1 MAERKGYSTVEC
13 RAYAQKLLLL
23 YSGCSCYCDS
33 WKLHLVYASNVID
46 RSPLF
51 GIFFIV
57 AGLAQLFWVLPM
69 IKQWGRLWYYIGIG
83 GTMVLIVLYAITRVP
98 NPITGGRAL
107 PISTIGMETILLQ
120 AAYIV
125 IAAVILVKERRLK
138 VSEREQ
144 LKINKVCLLSK
155 IKY

>member
-1 MAERKGYSTVEC
+1 MHRSFYYYIAAAAATAIAGI
-13 RAYAQKLLLL
+13 
-23 YSGCSCYCDS
+23 
-33 WKLHLVYASNVID
+33 LHLVYASNVID

-83 GTMVLIVLYAITRVP
+83 GTIVLIVLYAITRVP

-107 PISTIGMETILLQ
+107 PISIIGMETILLQ

-125 IAAVILVKERRLK
+125 IAAVILVKERGLK

-144 LKINKVCLLSK
+144 LR
-155 IKY
+155 

>member
-1 MAERKGYSTVEC
+1 MAERKGYSTVEYMHMH
-13 RAYAQKLLLL
+13 RSFYYYIAAAAATAIA
-23 YSGCSCYCDS
+23 GI
-33 WKLHLVYASNVID
+33 LHLVYASNVID

-69 IKQWGRLWYYIGIG
+69 IKRWGRLWYYIGIG

-107 PISTIGMETILLQ
+107 PISSIGMETILLQ

-125 IAAVILVKERRLK
+125 IAAVILVKERRIK

-144 LKINKVCLLSK
+144 LR
-155 IKY
+155 

>member
-1 MAERKGYSTVEC
+1 MHRTFYYYIAAAAATAIAGI
-13 RAYAQKLLLL
+13 
-23 YSGCSCYCDS
+23 
-33 WKLHLVYASNVID
+33 LHLVYASNVID

-69 IKQWGRLWYYIGIG
+69 IKRWGRLWYYIGIC
-83 GTMVLIVLYAITRVP
+83 GTMVLIVIYAITRVP

-107 PISTIGMETILLQ
+107 PISGTGMEIILLQ

-125 IAAVILVKERRLK
+125 IAAVILVKERRIK
-138 VSEREQ
+138 ISEREQ
-144 LKINKVCLLSK
+144 LR
-155 IKY
+155 

>member
-1 MAERKGYSTVEC
+1 MAERKGCSTIEYMHMH
-13 RAYAQKLLLL
+13 RSFYYYIAAAAATAIA
-23 YSGCSCYCDS
+23 GI
-33 WKLHLVYASNVID
+33 LHLVYASNVID

-69 IKQWGRLWYYIGIG
+69 IKRWGRLWYYIGIG

-107 PISTIGMETILLQ
+107 PISSIGMETILLQ

-125 IAAVILVKERRLK
+125 IAAVILVKERRIK

-144 LKINKVCLLSK
+144 LR
-155 IKY
+155 

>member
-1 MAERKGYSTVEC
+1 MHIHRSFYYYIAAAAATAIAGI
-13 RAYAQKLLLL
+13 
-23 YSGCSCYCDS
+23 
-33 WKLHLVYASNVID
+33 LHLVYASNVID

-69 IKQWGRLWYYIGIG
+69 IKRWGRLWYYIGIG

-107 PISTIGMETILLQ
+107 PISSIGMETILLQ

-125 IAAVILVKERRLK
+125 IAAVILVKERRIK
-138 VSEREQ
+138 VSERDQ
-144 LKINKVCLLSK
+144 LR
-155 IKY
+155 

>member
-1 MAERKGYSTVEC
+1 MHRTFYYYIAAAAATAIAGI
-13 RAYAQKLLLL
+13 
-23 YSGCSCYCDS
+23 
-33 WKLHLVYASNVID
+33 LHLVYASNVID

-69 IKQWGRLWYYIGIG
+69 IKRWGRLWYYIGIG
-83 GTMVLIVLYAITRVP
+83 GTMVLIFLYAITRVP
-98 NPITGGRAL
+98 NPITGARAL
-107 PISTIGMETILLQ
+107 PISSIGMETILLQ

-125 IAAVILVKERRLK
+125 ITAVILVKERRIK

-144 LKINKVCLLSK
+144 LR
-155 IKY
+155 

>member
-1 MAERKGYSTVEC
+1 MHRSFYYYIAAAAATAIAGI
-13 RAYAQKLLLL
+13 
-23 YSGCSCYCDS
+23 
-33 WKLHLVYASNVID
+33 LHLVYASNVID

-125 IAAVILVKERRLK
+125 IGSSNI
-138 VSEREQ
+138 S
-144 LKINKVCLLSK
+144 
-155 IKY
+155 

>member
-1 MAERKGYSTVEC
+1 MHRSFYYYIAAAAATAIAGI
-13 RAYAQKLLLL
+13 
-23 YSGCSCYCDS
+23 
-33 WKLHLVYASNVID
+33 LHLVYASNVID

-69 IKQWGRLWYYIGIG
+69 IKRWGRLWYYIGIG

-98 NPITGGRAL
+98 NPITGARAL
-107 PISTIGMETILLQ
+107 PISSIGMETILLQ

-125 IAAVILVKERRLK
+125 ITAVILVKERRIK

-144 LKINKVCLLSK
+144 LR
-155 IKY
+155 

>member
-1 MAERKGYSTVEC
+1 MHRSFYYYIAAAAATAIAGI
-13 RAYAQKLLLL
+13 
-23 YSGCSCYCDS
+23 
-33 WKLHLVYASNVID
+33 LHLVYASNVID

-69 IKQWGRLWYYIGIG
+69 IKRWGRLWYYIGIG

-107 PISTIGMETILLQ
+107 PISITGMETILLQ

-125 IAAVILVKERRLK
+125 IVAVILVKERRIK

-144 LKINKVCLLSK
+144 LR
-155 IKY
+155 

>member
-1 MAERKGYSTVEC
+1 MHRTFYYYIAAAAATAIAGI
-13 RAYAQKLLLL
+13 
-23 YSGCSCYCDS
+23 
-33 WKLHLVYASNVID
+33 LHLVYASNVID

-69 IKQWGRLWYYIGIG
+69 IKRWGRLWYYIGIG

-107 PISTIGMETILLQ
+107 PISGTGMETILLQ

-125 IAAVILVKERRLK
+125 ITAVILVKERRIK

-144 LKINKVCLLSK
+144 LR
-155 IKY
+155 

>member
-1 MAERKGYSTVEC
+1 MAERKGCSTIEYMHMH
-13 RAYAQKLLLL
+13 RSFYYYIAAAAATAIA
-23 YSGCSCYCDS
+23 GI
-33 WKLHLVYASNVID
+33 LHLVYASNVID

-69 IKQWGRLWYYIGIG
+69 IKRWGRLWYYIGIG

-98 NPITGGRAL
+98 NPITGARAL
-107 PISTIGMETILLQ
+107 PISSIGMETILLQ

-125 IAAVILVKERRLK
+125 IAAVILVKERRIK

-144 LKINKVCLLSK
+144 LR
-155 IKY
+155 

>member
-1 MAERKGYSTVEC
+1 M
-13 RAYAQKLLLL
+13 
-23 YSGCSCYCDS
+23 
-33 WKLHLVYASNVID
+33 HLVYASNVID

-69 IKQWGRLWYYIGIG
+69 IKRWGRLWYYIGIG
-83 GTMVLIVLYAITRVP
+83 GTIVLIVLYAITRVP

-107 PISTIGMETILLQ
+107 PISGTGMETILLQ

-125 IAAVILVKERRLK
+125 IAAVILVKERRIK

-144 LKINKVCLLSK
+144 LR
-155 IKY
+155 